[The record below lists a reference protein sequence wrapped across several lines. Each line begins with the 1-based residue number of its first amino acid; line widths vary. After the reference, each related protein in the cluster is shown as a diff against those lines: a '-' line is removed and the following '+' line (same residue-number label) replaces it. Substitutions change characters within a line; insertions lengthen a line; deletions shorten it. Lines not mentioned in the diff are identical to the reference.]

1 MRTVVSI
8 ATKGDRPEQ
17 LEKTIDSLIKQCTD
31 MYIYYNNDDENIDYT
46 DLSKFWFLS
55 EQKEPCYYF
64 SCDDDIIY
72 PPDYIEHTK
81 NLIDKYGTII
91 TYHGRRLTG
100 DLNKYYKGRHTV
112 YDFRGAQDLDVF
124 VDVGGTGVMG
134 FRTDLFNPVGIHL
147 QPYKCMSDLVLSLE
161 AKKQNQKIVCAKRKQ
176 NWLIQQE
183 VKGGISQ
190 TYATNDSEQVK
201 LMNQILE

>member
-8 ATKGDRPEQ
+8 ADKGDRPDQ
-17 LEKTIDSLIKQCTD
+17 LKRAVESLINQC
-31 MYIYYNNDDENIDYT
+31 DELYVYDNTGRTDYT
-46 DLSKFWFLS
+46 DLSKFYRLS
-55 EQKEPCYYF
+55 ELSESCYYF
-64 SCDDDIIY
+64 TADNDIIY
-72 PPDYIEHTK
+72 PPDFIERTK
-81 NLIDKYGTII
+81 ELIDKYGTII

-112 YDFRGAQDLDVF
+112 YDFRGAQDQDLF

-147 QPYKCMSDLVLSLE
+147 EPYKCMSDLVLSLE

-201 LMNQILE
+201 LMKQILE

>member
-64 SCDDDIIY
+64 TCDDDIIY
-72 PPDYIEHTK
+72 PPNYIEHTK

-147 QPYKCMSDLVLSLE
+147 EPCKCMSDLVLSLE
-161 AKKQNQKIVCAKRKQ
+161 AKNENQKIVCAKRKQ

>member
-147 QPYKCMSDLVLSLE
+147 QPYKCMSDLVLSRW
-161 AKKQNQKIVCAKRKQ
+161 AKNENQKIVCAKRKQ